1 MSDLRNKPRMAV
13 SRGSAFHP
21 PMVRNRAPSSGLP
34 NDVLTKYEPRIK
46 SCFEEERKQIDE
58 ETTLRT
64 SGIRM
69 GKKEQKGKGNEEDKY
84 KRLQRVTSKK
94 QTMEMISSFPS
105 RTGSTFHPLIIRLTI
120 IFNDSAI
127 S

>member
-13 SRGSAFHP
+13 SRESTFHP

-69 GKKEQKGKGNEEDKY
+69 GKKRTDGEKETRKTNIRGCRGL
-84 KRLQRVTSKK
+84 RLRNGRWK
-94 QTMEMISSFPS
+94 
-105 RTGSTFHPLIIRLTI
+105 
-120 IFNDSAI
+120 
-127 S
+127 